1 MYIVAN
7 VIMSMCF
14 VAAVNA
20 AWYDL
25 DSIQAD
31 HWWYRFIH
39 SLLITVATFF
49 GTCCHAEFK
58 LSLAMVMIVV
68 LAVVLNFLMDT
79 AYAKPQCSKKLQ
91 RVLQIL
97 LAATL
102 VVMCCM
108 YEQVTVH

>member
-58 LSLAMVMIVV
+58 LSSAMVMV
-68 LAVVLNFLMDT
+68 AVIAIMLNFLLDT
-79 AYAKPQCSKKLQ
+79 AYAEHSCSKKLQ
-91 RVLQIL
+91 RVLQTL
-97 LAATL
+97 SAAPL

-108 YEQVTVH
+108 YEQLTVH